1 MNTAPAG
8 ARRQRGWVLS
18 VLCLSVL
25 LVAVDNTIVNVAP
38 AG

>member
-8 ARRQRGWVLS
+8 ARRRRWSILS

-25 LVAVDNTIVNVAP
+25 LVAVDNTIVDVAP